1 MTVKPHGH
9 GHAHAANGGV
19 IELLAETRQIVLA
32 TQGHQLPSVCRGQL
46 SAPAMLWVQ
55 AGLVLSTPSAC
66 RVWLS
71 APAMLGLQGSQGHQ
85 LSSVHRRQVHV
96 CTHPQKMSSLP
107 WLRRQECTMSRAD
120 PDASKASTKLSCSP
134 QSQTL
139 ACCRAAM

>member
-9 GHAHAANGGV
+9 GHAASGGV
-19 IELLAETRQIVLA
+19 TKLLAEMWQSVLA
-32 TQGHQLPSVCRGQL
+32 AQGHQLLRGQL

-85 LSSVHRRQVHV
+85 LLSVHRRQLQG
-96 CTHPQKMSSLP
+96 CTHPQEMSSLP
-107 WLRRQECTMSRAD
+107 GLRRQECTMSRAD
-120 PDASKASTKLSCSP
+120 PDASKASTELSCSP
-134 QSQTL
+134 QPQTL